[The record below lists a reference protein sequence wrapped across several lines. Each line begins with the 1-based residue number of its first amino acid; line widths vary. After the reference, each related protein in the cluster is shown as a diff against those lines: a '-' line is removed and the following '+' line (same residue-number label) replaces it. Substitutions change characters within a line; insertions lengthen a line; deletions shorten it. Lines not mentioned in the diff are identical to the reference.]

1 MKLVMTLLCHDE
13 ADIVDAQIAF
23 HLNAGVDFV
32 SATDNASVDG
42 TSEILRSYE
51 GDGFL
56 HLIREPGPDMRQ
68 EEWVTRMGRP
78 ESFYDR
84 VVVDDEAL
92 ARGMADGSLVLD
104 TRLRDALRALDTGA
118 DGFARPP
125 GPAARLRFEWP
136 SLADDAAHAAEVEYF
151 VQADLARLQRR
162 LDEVGRRLG
171 DPESRAQDSAA
182 LPVTGT
188 R

>member
-1 MKLVMTLLCHDE
+1 MKLVMTLLVPDE
-13 ADIVDAQIAF
+13 
-23 HLNAGVDFV
+23 N
-32 SATDNASVDG
+32 
-42 TSEILRSYE
+42 LR
-51 GDGFL
+51 GDL
-56 HLIREPGPDMRQ
+56 ARAKAAWEQ
-68 EEWVTRMGRP
+68 GRP

-104 TRLRDALRALDTGA
+104 TRLRDTLRALDTGA
-118 DGFARPP
+118 NGFARPP
-125 GPAARLRFEWP
+125 GLAARLRFEWP
-136 SLADDAAHAAEVEYF
+136 SLADDAAYAAEVECF
-151 VQADLARLQRR
+151 VEADLARLQRR

-171 DPESRAQDSAA
+171 DLESRAQDSAA